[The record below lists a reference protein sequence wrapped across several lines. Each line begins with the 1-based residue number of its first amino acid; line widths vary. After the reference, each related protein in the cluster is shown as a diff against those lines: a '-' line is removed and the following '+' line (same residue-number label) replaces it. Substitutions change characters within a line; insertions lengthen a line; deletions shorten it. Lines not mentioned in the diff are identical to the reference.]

1 MLNNYWVQKLKKGE
15 KLVGR
20 CQTFHF
26 SQGGGGGRLFKI
38 CSTTEP
44 FKIIEISPDLS
55 NIPPE
60 SSDDDHGDYT
70 GEEEDHDYAVD
81 DGEPVDLSICH
92 L

>member
-1 MLNNYWVQKLKKGE
+1 MSN
-15 KLVGR
+15 
-20 CQTFHF
+20 F
-26 SQGGGGGRLFKI
+26 SFFPGKGGGRLFNI

-70 GEEEDHDYAVD
+70 GEEEDHDHAVD

>member
-1 MLNNYWVQKLKKGE
+1 MCLRGAARNLKVFFYVLIE
-15 KLVGR
+15 EM
-20 CQTFHF
+20 
-26 SQGGGGGRLFKI
+26 GGGRLFKT
-38 CSTTEP
+38 CSPTEP
-44 FKIIEISPDLS
+44 FIIIEISSDLS

-70 GEEEDHDYAVD
+70 GEEEDHDHAVD